1 MDVGMTITLIRT
13 GVFQILIMAGPVL
26 AVGMGVGLIVAIF
39 QATTSIQDQTLS
51 FIPKIAAILLS
62 LVLFGPWMV
71 QTIVQYT
78 QQIFDQIPGM
88 AG

>member
-71 QTIVQYT
+71 RTIVQYT
-78 QQIFDQIPGM
+78 RQIFDQIPGM
-88 AG
+88 VG

>member
-1 MDVGMTITLIRT
+1 MDVGYTITLIRN
-13 GVFQILIMAGPVL
+13 GVLQILIMTAPVL
-26 AVGMGVGLIVAIF
+26 GIGMGVGLIIAIF

-78 QQIFDQIPGM
+78 HQIFAQIPNM